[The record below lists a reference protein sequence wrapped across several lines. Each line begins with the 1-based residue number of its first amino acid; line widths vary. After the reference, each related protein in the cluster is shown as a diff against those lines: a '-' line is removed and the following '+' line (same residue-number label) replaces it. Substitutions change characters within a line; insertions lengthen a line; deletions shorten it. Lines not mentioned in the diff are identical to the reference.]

1 LPKVGVEK
9 LHDSTTQ
16 NILRILLTHFSAIKY
31 KKAIYKVV
39 QITGN
44 IELSGNHDF
53 LISKSTHPQDIQ

>member
-1 LPKVGVEK
+1 MIPP
-9 LHDSTTQ
+9 H
-16 NILRILLTHFSAIKY
+16 RIFFAFYSHFSAIKY
-31 KKAIYKVV
+31 KKASYKLV